1 MTATQEVKWNPAVRF
16 NDFNKIFH
24 VAIWHIGCTKYQLV
38 LLLPWSASIAGN
50 IFTELN
56 REVDIFL
63 KTEVVR
69 VAATNSSG
77 EVLYSFKSGICREV
91 RVSCARPY
99 FQCLCKF

>member
-1 MTATQEVKWNPAVRF
+1 MKSRYERIFIVRIHMTATQEVKWNPAVRF

-38 LLLPWSASIAGN
+38 LLLPWSASITGN

-69 VAATNSSG
+69 AASLACMASG
-77 EVLYSFKSGICREV
+77 RV
-91 RVSCARPY
+91 RC
-99 FQCLCKF
+99 